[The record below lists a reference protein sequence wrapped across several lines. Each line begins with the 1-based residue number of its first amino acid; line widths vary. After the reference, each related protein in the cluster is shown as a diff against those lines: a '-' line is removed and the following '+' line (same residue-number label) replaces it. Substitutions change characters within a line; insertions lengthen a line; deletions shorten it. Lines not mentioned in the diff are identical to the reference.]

1 MIFLNSQTRRCVNT
15 RLQWILFH
23 LFWTQIYELMNI
35 EEVAR
40 HCQNNGAVCYKG
52 VFITCPAPL
61 PSLWWNIAYFR
72 RWKYA
77 TIYVRVLNVSFQR
90 FVLMYW
96 WKQYGSNSFLNNY
109 FLLSHKVKWLYKNL
123 FEVFVGNINL
133 GFPWTQ
139 KVVFRKCL
147 DVCSV

>member
-1 MIFLNSQTRRCVNT
+1 
-15 RLQWILFH
+15 
-23 LFWTQIYELMNI
+23 MNI

-96 WKQYGSNSFLNNY
+96 WKQYGSNNFLNNY
-109 FLLSHKVKWLYKNL
+109 FLLSHIFLSIEKWSDCIKIYLKYLLEISIFGSPEFKKWCSKN
-123 FEVFVGNINL
+123 
-133 GFPWTQ
+133 
-139 KVVFRKCL
+139 
-147 DVCSV
+147 VCMSVASKLLTPFWPYSIHTKHLI